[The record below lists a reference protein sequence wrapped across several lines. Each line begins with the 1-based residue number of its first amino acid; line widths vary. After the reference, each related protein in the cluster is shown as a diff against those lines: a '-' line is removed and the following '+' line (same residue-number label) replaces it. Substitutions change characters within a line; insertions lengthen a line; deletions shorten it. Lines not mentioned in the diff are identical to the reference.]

1 MAIREILG
9 IDDFPAAA
17 RYPTIQLLG
26 KGVLPATN
34 QGITSA
40 NTGVVANNGRTWLK
54 VTGLTNPYL
63 YVDLTKQKIT
73 LAELKTKKVWIG
85 FRYQIGSNAV
95 LTTATAILTIAG
107 VGASGSWNPVLE
119 SDLQRATD
127 EVFVECLID
136 LANNKLEGYVDGA
149 LVRTV
154 AITGFNLA
162 VMTDLRAYY
171 GQFSGAGGA
180 EIHMFNDFYW
190 LVDTSDVDTLPSN
203 RLGPIKV
210 KTAKVADSVLPP
222 DWTVPAGQTAESI
235 LDGTTMAPTTELTPV
250 LRTSPAETVASIG
263 FAKPTAE
270 LAIKAVSIEVFGY
283 RDTGTA
289 PSLQAQLKQGVKT
302 DTKKTFGTPTLDYN
316 RGANSDR
323 LGCFNVDLNGVAWT
337 NDSIDALEVLINS
350 KTGS

>member
-9 IDDFPAAA
+9 IDDFPLAA
-17 RYPTIQLLG
+17 RYPTMQLLG
-26 KGVLPATN
+26 KGVLPGVN

-40 NTGVVANNGRTWLK
+40 NTGVVTNNGRTWLK
-54 VTGLTNPYL
+54 VTGSTTPYL
-63 YVDLTKQKIT
+63 YAELSKQKIT
-73 LAELKTKKVWIG
+73 LAELKAKKVWIG

-95 LTTATAILTIAG
+95 LPVATAILTIQSMG
-107 VGASGSWNPVLE
+107 TGTQWFPVLE
-119 SDLQRATD
+119 SDLQRSTD
-127 EVFVECLID
+127 EVFIECLID
-136 LANNKLEGYVDGA
+136 MANNKIEGYVDGA

-154 AITGFNLA
+154 ALTGVVLANL
-162 VMTDLRAYY
+162 TEIRAYY
-171 GQFSGAGGA
+171 GQYNSALGA
-180 EIHMFNDFYW
+180 EVHMYNDFYW

-210 KTAKVADSVLPP
+210 KTAKVGGSVLPE
-222 DWTVPAGQTAESI
+222 DWTVPSGQTAESI

-289 PSLQAQLKQGVKT
+289 PNLQAQLKQGVKT